1 MSAAIHMG
9 LLTKCNKFSGY
20 VTSCIR
26 NTISPLENLMEINVF
41 DISYTIKHTKLAF
54 LITSVMCASDSSK
67 QTRVLQ
73 FWIDWEILKRH
84 VLVYWYSSL
93 LTYMSAAVTKRPAKS
108 ISIRYVPFLFNA
120 IITNN
125 VSCFCRLGINKQ
137 FQLRLRSY
145 KIEAH
150 NLFATREFVTSYIC
164 PSFEELGT
172 TLVSYCTRL

>member
-9 LLTKCNKFSGY
+9 LLIKCNKFSGY

-73 FWIDWEILKRH
+73 F
-84 VLVYWYSSL
+84 
-93 LTYMSAAVTKRPAKS
+93 
-108 ISIRYVPFLFNA
+108 
-120 IITNN
+120 
-125 VSCFCRLGINKQ
+125 
-137 FQLRLRSY
+137 
-145 KIEAH
+145 
-150 NLFATREFVTSYIC
+150 
-164 PSFEELGT
+164 
-172 TLVSYCTRL
+172 